1 MMRALGTSPRRII
14 LSILSGMGIALT
26 GNFLGITS
34 TLLTTISEETVEKTG
49 LDVYFPRGDI
59 NVVVVVVYIRLLYHR
74 NGLRIHLSS
83 LLKHNGMFNHW
94 NYK

>member
-1 MMRALGTSPRRII
+1 LMRALGTSPRRIF
-14 LSILSGMGIALT
+14 LSILSGTAIALT

-49 LDVYFPRGDI
+49 LDVYYPRGEYKL
-59 NVVVVVVYIRLLYHR
+59 VVVVYIRLLYHR

-83 LLKHNGMFNHW
+83 LPKRNAMFNHW